1 MLSLEHLQL
10 LNSNLKDRRERKDK
24 SNKKKQYHQLKIIF

>member
-24 SNKKKQYHQLKIIF
+24 SNKKKQYRQLKIIF